1 MFVILLGFI
10 LLKPV
15 IGCTGN
21 DLSSLSQLVTDPTLS
36 FQVSPAVG
44 WTYYPTI
51 SQTGQTQTI
60 ANYFPG
66 QSPTQEE
73 AMNTVES
80 EIEASLDDA
89 YDSEGIISLGST
101 ATVTYSPDEISNC
114 YLSQVIPVG
123 TILGLEAGGTITNV
137 ATVIGTS
144 GTGITMTS
152 CPLSETNTVQG
163 LGELREYKKDVRV
176 ILHTCYINSNIYF
189 R

>member
-1 MFVILLGFI
+1 MFVIFLGYL

-21 DLSSLSQLVTDPTLS
+21 DLSSLSQLITDPTLS
-36 FQVSPAVG
+36 FQVSPSVR

-66 QSPTQEE
+66 QSRTQDE
-73 AMNTVES
+73 AMTAAQS
-80 EIEASLDDA
+80 EIKASLDDA
-89 YDSEGIISLGST
+89 YDSVGIISLGSS
-101 ATVTYSPDEISNC
+101 ATMTYSPDEISNC
-114 YLSQVIPVG
+114 YLSQVIPPG
-123 TILGLEAGGTITNV
+123 TIVGLEAGGTITNV
-137 ATVIGTS
+137 ATIIGNG
-144 GTGITMTS
+144 GTGIKLTS

-163 LGELREYKKDVRV
+163 LGELREYRKDVRV
-176 ILHTCYINSNIYF
+176 ILYNKYINSNIYF